1 MTLDDVKEINLELY
15 TAVFQQKLE
24 SSSAPLVLDSLPLPT
39 VITLSVLCALLLIYQ
54 CYVHCY
60 QSISAMCTVINLL
73 VLGALLCKIL

>member
-1 MTLDDVKEINLELY
+1 MTFDDVKEINLELY

-24 SSSAPLVLDSLPLPT
+24 SSSAPLDGLPLPT

-60 QSISAMCTVINLL
+60 QSISGMCTVINLL
-73 VLGALLCKIL
+73 VLGALQCKIL